1 MKRTVIGLLLA
12 PIGLL
17 AQQSG
22 PAWTNIGPSPD
33 AVQAI
38 AVDPHDAQT
47 IFLGGD
53 ASGVRKS
60 IDSGTTWSAINTGL
74 TNLSVQTI
82 AFDASGPSTIYA
94 GTAGGLFKSN
104 DAGVT
109 WQNLAT
115 GSVTVVA
122 ADPNKSGVLY
132 TSIFNNL
139 ANGSIR
145 KSIDGG
151 ATWTTILPTTAA
163 IFNITI
169 DPTNPDI
176 LYAPT
181 VGHGAFKSTD
191 GGQHWSSMSALTPQ
205 AIWRIAL
212 DPANSQVLYAG
223 TNQDGIWKSTDAGN
237 TWQLAGS
244 PGSFPVISLIVD
256 QSGAH
261 TIYAGTNGS
270 GVWTSSD
277 GGASWQPTGISSGM
291 VWSLALDSA
300 GALYAGTNAAGAQIS
315 RNRGA
320 SWTVLHTGIDAANKF
335 GYGIW
340 IDPGNSRKMLVSSE
354 LGYGAVWSQDGG
366 ASWSIAGQGLTAY
379 GSRGIVFDPSDSR
392 LIYAGGMVGDPLFK
406 STDGGQTWSVRR
418 FGTAAIYV
426 IAVAVDPLS
435 PNIIYAG
442 TQNEGVFKS
451 TDHGDTWKAAGTGL
465 SGAITFLTPDPSKS
479 GRLFASTATAF
490 YLSEDGGQSWT
501 NVMNVPAWTVAIDPN
516 SPLTVYATARTQ
528 GVFRSSDGG
537 HTWQS
542 INNGITSLSMGR
554 NAPVIIDPTNRQTL
568 CVGNEGGVFKSL
580 DAGDHW
586 FAVNS
591 GLADL
596 SVTGLAMD
604 PHNPAVLYASGP
616 SGVFKTVT
624 AAEVQTP
631 SVTISGIANAAS
643 YSRAVAPQAIA
654 VITGTGLG
662 PPQLVAGSLGADGS
676 YSKQLSGTT
685 VQFGATSVPLIY
697 TSATQVAV
705 LVPDFASG
713 STVQVTVTYE
723 GRTSAPFMAGI
734 VPAAPGIFT
743 LDDSGQ
749 GQAVALNQDGSL
761 NSAANPAKAGDSISL
776 FATGIGAGPVTVSIG
791 GIDSSSTTV
800 KLISAGVARIDA
812 GIPTAVQ
819 AGSATSVIV
828 RAGGVSSQPG
838 VTLATAAAPP
848 GQAQQYVISTYAGG
862 GLPPSGIAAVNAP
875 IAWAT
880 AVTADSA
887 GNIYF
892 VSSLNCV
899 FKVDVQGILTRFAG
913 TSKPGFSGDGGPAVD
928 AQLFTTDVFTE
939 EFQFGYPGGIAADGA
954 GNVYI
959 SDAGNHRVR
968 KVSTTGV
975 ITTVAGNGTPGNS
988 GDGGLAAGAQL
999 MYPAGL
1005 AIDAAGNLYIADVT
1019 HVRKVSPDG
1028 IITTVLTVNTTALG
1042 VAVDKPGNLYVAGGP
1057 NVRKISSDG
1066 TITVV
1071 AGSGQIGD
1079 GGDGGPATSAQL
1091 IGPTSVALDNSGN
1104 FYIAD
1109 VSHVRK
1115 VAPDGIISTLAVSGI
1130 PGTVESV
1137 ALDKSGSLYIAG
1149 DSFVL
1154 KLSPNGAISPFAGNG
1169 ASPDF
1174 SGDGGPAL
1182 QARLNAP
1189 GGLAVDA
1196 SGNLYVADSG
1206 NYRVRKVSTA
1216 GVITTVAGN
1225 GTPGYS
1231 GDGGPATAAQ
1241 LSGPLGL
1248 TLDGAGNL
1256 YIGDGSRVRK
1266 VLADG
1271 TILTVAGN
1279 GLPFELGGSPVTG
1292 DGGPATAAQLTI
1304 PSGLAVDSA
1313 GSLYILDTENNRVRK
1328 VAKDGIITT
1337 FAGNG
1342 IPGYSGDGGP
1352 ATSAQLGITNQIHG
1366 INPTGLA
1373 FDGVGNLYITD
1384 DGNVRIRKISPGGII
1399 TTFAGSG
1406 RTLGYSGDR
1415 GPATQ
1420 AQMSF
1425 PTALAAD
1432 TAGNVFIG
1440 ESARVRK
1447 VSPDG
1452 IITTVVGS
1460 PVGASG
1466 YSGDGLDARSALIG
1480 FPSGLAVDG
1489 RGHVYIA
1496 DPTHNVIRVLLP
1508 GNSSG
1513 AAQPASAFAEIT
1525 PGRREVR
1532 K

>member
-1 MKRTVIGLLLA
+1 VKRTVIAILLV

-132 TSIFNNL
+132 ASIFNNL

-256 QSGAH
+256 PSGTH
-261 TIYAGTNGS
+261 TIYAGTNGG

-291 VWSLALDSA
+291 VCSLALDSE

-340 IDPGNSRKMLVSSE
+340 IDPGNGRKMFVSSE
-354 LGYGAVWSQDGG
+354 FGYGAVWSQDGG
-366 ASWSIAGQGLTAY
+366 ASWSIAGQGFTAY
-379 GSRGIVFDPSDSR
+379 GSRGIAFDPSDSR
-392 LIYAGGMVGDPLFK
+392 LIYAGGMVGNPFFK

-418 FGTAAIYV
+418 FGTAAVYV

-451 TDHGDTWKAAGTGL
+451 TDHGDAWKPAGTGL

-516 SPLTVYATARTQ
+516 SPLTVYAAARTQ
-528 GVFRSSDGG
+528 GVFRSPDGG

-554 NAPVIIDPTNRQTL
+554 SAPVIIDPTSRQTL
-568 CVGNEGGVFKSL
+568 YVGSDGGVFKSL
-580 DAGDHW
+580 DGGDHW

-624 AAEVQTP
+624 GAEGLSTP
-631 SVTISGIANAAS
+631 TISGVANAAS
-643 YSRAVAPQAIA
+643 YSTPISSREIVL
-654 VITGTGLG
+654 ITGSGLG
-662 PPQLVAGSLGADGS
+662 PSQLVSATPAG
-676 YSKQLSGTT
+676 YSAQLSGTD
-685 VQFGATSVPLIY
+685 VRFNGIPVLLIY
-697 TSATQVAV
+697 TSATQVAA
-705 LVPDFASG
+705 LVPDLASAPAA
-713 STVQVTVTYE
+713 QVTVTYE
-723 GRTSAPFMAGI
+723 GRASSPFTVSLAP
-734 VPAAPGIFT
+734 VAPGLFT
-743 LDDSGQ
+743 LDASGK
-749 GQAVALNQDGSL
+749 GQAVALNQNGSL
-761 NSAANPAKAGDSISL
+761 NSASNPAKTGELVTL
-776 FATGIGAGPVTVSIG
+776 FATGITGPALVSIG
-791 GIDSSSTTV
+791 GSALPGGARDVSPGLTEIDV
-800 KLISAGVARIDA
+800 P
-812 GIPTAVQ
+812 IPVAVQ
-819 AGSATSVIV
+819 AGTQVPVLVKIGNATSQD
-828 RAGGVSSQPG
+828 GVTIAVAAASQPPQY
-838 VTLATAAAPP
+838 VVATYVGGAPP
-848 GQAQQYVISTYAGG
+848 PDAG
-862 GLPPSGIAAVNAP
+862 AAVNEA
-875 IAWAT
+875 IGYAT
-880 AVTADSA
+880 AVAADQI

-892 VSSLNCV
+892 VTNLNCIFQV
-899 FKVDVQGILTRFAG
+899 SVRLGTITRIAG
-913 TSKPGFSGDGGPAVD
+913 TSQAGYSGDGGPAPD
-928 AQLFTTDVFTE
+928 ARLFAADPSDE
-939 EFQFGYPGGIAADGA
+939 PQFGFPGGLVLDNSGSL
-954 GNVYI
+954 YF

-968 KVSTTGV
+968 RVARGI
-975 ITTVAGNGTPGNS
+975 ITTVAGNGTAGHA
-988 GDGGLAAGAQL
+988 GDGGLATGAQL
-999 MYPAGL
+999 DYPGGL
-1005 AIDAAGNLYIADVT
+1005 AIDVQGNLYIADLGQI
-1019 HVRKVSPDG
+1019 RMVSPTGVMSTVAQVGASG
-1028 IITTVLTVNTTALG
+1028 I
-1042 VAVDKPGNLYVAGGP
+1042 AVDKSGNLYLASGAY
-1057 NVRKISSDG
+1057 VRKLSPAG
-1066 TITVV
+1066 TLTVV
-1071 AGSGQIGD
+1071 AGNGQIGD
-1079 GGDGGPATSAQL
+1079 GGDGGPATNAQL
-1091 IGPTSVALDNSGN
+1091 IGPTGVGLDDSGN
-1104 FYIAD
+1104 LYIAD
-1109 VSHVRK
+1109 VSRVRK
-1115 VAPDGIISTLAVSGI
+1115 VSPDGTISTVAGGGSALFGGGPATSERI
-1130 PGTVESV
+1130 DVEAI
-1137 ALDKSGSLYIAG
+1137 ALDNAGNLYIASDFYVRRVNSDG
-1149 DSFVL
+1149 VIFTIAG
-1154 KLSPNGAISPFAGNG
+1154 NAASPFYSGDGGQALNARLNGPRGLAVDPLGNLYI
-1169 ASPDF
+1169 ADSENYRVRKVSPGTNVITTAVGTGVSGF
-1174 SGDGGPAL
+1174 SGDGGPAT
-1182 QARLNAP
+1182 
-1189 GGLAVDA
+1189 
-1196 SGNLYVADSG
+1196 S
-1206 NYRVRKVSTA
+1206 
-1216 GVITTVAGN
+1216 
-1225 GTPGYS
+1225 
-1231 GDGGPATAAQ
+1231 AQ
-1241 LSGPLGL
+1241 IQSPLGL
-1248 TLDGAGNL
+1248 AADSQGNL

-1266 VLADG
+1266 VLANG
-1271 TILTVAGN
+1271 TILSVAGT
-1279 GLPFELGGSPVTG
+1279 GAFGYSG
-1292 DGGPATAAQLTI
+1292 DGGPATAAQITI
-1304 PSGLAVDSA
+1304 PSGLAVDRS
-1313 GSLYILDTENNRVRK
+1313 GNLYILDTENNRVRK
-1328 VAKDGIITT
+1328 VTPDGIITT
-1337 FAGNG
+1337 FAGTG
-1342 IPGYSGDGGP
+1342 VPGFSGDGGP
-1352 ATSAQLGITNQIHG
+1352 AVSAQLGITDHIHG

-1373 FDGVGNLYITD
+1373 IDGAGNLYIAD
-1384 DGNVRIRKISPGGII
+1384 DGNV
-1399 TTFAGSG
+1399 
-1406 RTLGYSGDR
+1406 
-1415 GPATQ
+1415 
-1420 AQMSF
+1420 
-1425 PTALAAD
+1425 
-1432 TAGNVFIG
+1432 
-1440 ESARVRK
+1440 RVRK

-1452 IITTVVGS
+1452 IITTVAGS
-1460 PVGASG
+1460 AIVLG
-1466 YSGDGLDARSALIG
+1466 YSGDG
-1480 FPSGLAVDG
+1480 GLATEAQMNFPAALAADQAG
-1489 RGHVYIA
+1489 NLFIA
-1496 DPTHNVIRVLLP
+1496 EGTRIRKVTSTGIITTVAANGSGISADAP
-1508 GNSSG
+1508 G
-1513 AAQPASAFAEIT
+1513 AAVELGSPAGLAIGAQ
-1525 PGRREVR
+1525 GRIYLSDPNYNKVR
-1532 K
+1532 VMLPAGVQ